1 MHTEVMSYEPGSLDI
16 PVYHDNVLM
25 IMIHDHC
32 RLQLQPP
39 EGVIW

>member
-25 IMIHDHC
+25 NHDHC